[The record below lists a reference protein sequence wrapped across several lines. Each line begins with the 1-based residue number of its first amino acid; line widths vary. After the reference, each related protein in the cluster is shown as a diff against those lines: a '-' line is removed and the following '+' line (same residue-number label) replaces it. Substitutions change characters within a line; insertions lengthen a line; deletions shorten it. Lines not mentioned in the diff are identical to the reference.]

1 MHLELSVG
9 LLESSAMLCV
19 HVHASD
25 ASVGLSSLSGLPT
38 RGSAYLV
45 GKSCITDI
53 SDRFAGLFELPASL
67 CMRVCTRPTCLFC
80 LRAFL
85 FRAQYCALDR

>member
-25 ASVGLSSLSGLPT
+25 VSIGLSSLSGLPM
-38 RGSAYLV
+38 RGSVYLV
-45 GKSCITDI
+45 GKSCITDV
-53 SDRFAGLFELPASL
+53 SDMFAGLFELPASL
-67 CMRVCTRPTCLFC
+67 CVRVCARPARLFC

-85 FRAQYCALDR
+85 FRARYCILDR

>member
-1 MHLELSVG
+1 MRLELSVG

-38 RGSAYLV
+38 RSSAYLV
-45 GKSCITDI
+45 GKSCITDV
-53 SDRFAGLFELPASL
+53 SDAFAGLFELPALL
-67 CMRVCTRPTCLFC
+67 CARPARLFC

-85 FRAQYCALDR
+85 FRARYCALDR

>member
-1 MHLELSVG
+1 MRLELSVG

-45 GKSCITDI
+45 GKSCITDV
-53 SDRFAGLFELPASL
+53 SDAFAGLFELPASL
-67 CMRVCTRPTCLFC
+67 CARLFC

-85 FRAQYCALDR
+85 FRARYCALDR